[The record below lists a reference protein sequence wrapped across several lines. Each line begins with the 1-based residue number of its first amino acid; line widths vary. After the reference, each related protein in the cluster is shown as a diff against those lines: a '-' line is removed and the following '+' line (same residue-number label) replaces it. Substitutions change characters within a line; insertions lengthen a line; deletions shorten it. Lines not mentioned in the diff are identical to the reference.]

1 MATSTYMTGR
11 KQYSRP
17 QAMLWSD
24 NSGEISNGVYVPS
37 GYERGALIA
46 ISAVTPSTPSAG
58 YVTYT
63 ASNTLQA
70 GDIVFIQGLSPEAYN
85 GSYSVVSATT
95 TAFVVSNSTTTTVTD
110 GIGDALP
117 AGDFIILSDDNRGE
131 IQFTPQRIEQRKRMV
146 NGRMRSYH
154 VADKLQISV
163 SWQMLPSR
171 SFYADPDFN
180 TAGATSLTRSQT
192 HTSDGG
198 AGGVELLDWYENHKG
213 PFWVF
218 LSYDKY
224 TNFPKGDAKYG
235 HLSQYSQIIEM
246 YISSFTYSVQK
257 RGGTNYDFWNV
268 SVTLEE
274 V

>member
-1 MATSTYMTGR
+1 MATSTYMAGR

-37 GYERGALIA
+37 GYETGALIA
-46 ISAVTPSTPSAG
+46 ISAVTPSTPSTG

-63 ASNTLQA
+63 ADNTLQT

-85 GSYSVVSATT
+85 GSYSVVSATS

-117 AGDFIILSDDNRGE
+117 AGDFIILSDDNRSD

-171 SFYADPDFN
+171 SFIYDPDFN
-180 TAGATSLTRSQT
+180 TSGATALTRSQT

-224 TNFPKGDAKYG
+224 TNFPKGDGKYG

-246 YISSFTYSVQK
+246 YISSFNYSIQK